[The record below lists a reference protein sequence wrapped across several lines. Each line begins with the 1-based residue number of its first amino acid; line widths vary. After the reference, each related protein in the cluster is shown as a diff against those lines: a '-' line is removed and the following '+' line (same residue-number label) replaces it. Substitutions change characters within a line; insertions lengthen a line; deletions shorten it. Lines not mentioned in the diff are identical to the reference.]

1 MRHLA
6 LFTLPVVL
14 SCGLT
19 ACGNKP
25 FKIGINGGPGGADVA
40 RMAASEIRQS
50 GAAKDRRVDIR
61 IAAMRPMVQ
70 NLATPEMFRA
80 ALDSMGDDKYVGVV
94 ISRFLDEATLQA
106 AQTFKRKQVPFIA
119 TTPLPP
125 GIASANGPGF
135 SMAPSYQKQAKF
147 LADQA
152 KAGDKI
158 AIVHIDDYYGVSL
171 TNTLLTALQAR
182 GMKAADVRK
191 YEQSWDEPRM
201 VALGAD
207 LQQVTDPTLV
217 YFIGRAPSLE
227 LVWQRFREAGKGTRV
242 IGSDLVESPAV
253 YDNPEGRFTG
263 LRYVR
268 YFDPKATEERMKDL
282 HDRYAMWIGRGEMTG
297 EAVLIYDAMMMT
309 AEALRSGART
319 HTEITQYLASLG
331 RSRPPFKGVGGL
343 VAFGDDGE
351 VDRKFELA
359 EVTNTG
365 IMNADSLQ
373 KQLADTLPKSGGQ

>member
-1 MRHLA
+1 MVLA
-6 LFTLPVVL
+6 LCALL
-14 SCGLT
+14 A

-61 IAAMRPMVQ
+61 IAAMRSMVQ
-70 NLATPEMFRA
+70 NAATPAMFHA
-80 ALDSMGDDKYVGVV
+80 ALDSMSDDKNVGVV
-94 ISRFLDEATLQA
+94 VSRFLDMETLQS
-106 AQTFKRKQVPFIA
+106 AQTFKRKQLPFIS

-135 SMAPSYQKQAKF
+135 SMVPSFNKQAAF
-147 LADQA
+147 LAEQA
-152 KAGDKI
+152 RPDDKV
-158 AIVHIDDYYGVSL
+158 AIVQIDDYYGTSL
-171 TNTLLTALQAR
+171 TNLLLTALQSR
-182 GMKAADVRK
+182 GIRKVDVRK
-191 YEQSWDEPRM
+191 YQQSWDEPRM

-207 LQQVTDPTLV
+207 VQQASDPTLV
-217 YFIGRAPSLE
+217 YFMGRAPSLE
-227 LVWQRFREAGKGTRV
+227 LVWQRFREAAKGTRV

-268 YFDPKATEERMKDL
+268 YFDPQSPDARMKDL

-297 EAVLIYDAMMMT
+297 EAVLIYDAMMLT
-309 AEALRSGART
+309 ADALRSGART
-319 HTEITQYLASLG
+319 HAEVAQYFASLG

-343 VAFGDDGE
+343 VAFNDDGE

-365 IMNADSLQ
+365 VMNADSLQ
-373 KQLADTLPKSGGQ
+373 KQLADTLPKPRP